1 MISDKRSELTDQLT
15 ELYCDWRMRCEEV
28 RATYEHFAAA
38 PKADR
43 FAAFAAYKAALDQ
56 EECAADAYAGQIRRM
71 TIAA

>member
-1 MISDKRSELTDQLT
+1 MIGDKRSELTDQLI
-15 ELYCDWRMRCEEV
+15 ERYCDWRMRCDEV
-28 RATYEHFAAA
+28 HATYEHFTTS

-43 FAAFAAYKAALDQ
+43 FVAFAAYEAALDQ